1 MYEAMAPYGNVTYTE
16 YDSTSHFCWNYA
28 WSKTLDD
35 DGNGVSNLEDAID
48 WMFNQSR
55 KGTLDHT
62 VDKAPLKR
70 LMKKAE
76 AASAADYDPKTLEK
90 IARLAQEGETLLANV
105 AATQEETAR
114 LCKKLPNG
122 FPANRPV
129 SVLNK
134 GSILPKR
141 GGIPMPGLRWT
152 EIHRRSG
159 TATPIP

>member
-1 MYEAMAPYGNVTYTE
+1 MEMLTYTE

-62 VDKAPLKR
+62 VDKAPLKQ

-76 AASAADYDPKTLEK
+76 AASGS
-90 IARLAQEGETLLANV
+90 RLRSKNIRENRQTGAGRRNRCWPMRRQRRKRQPDCA
-105 AATQEETAR
+105 
-114 LCKKLPNG
+114 KKLPNG

-159 TATPIP
+159 TAAPIP